1 MLNYD
6 VAAPFH
12 ACVTTLGLLQSAST
26 RGPEDNA
33 HMESFFHSLKA
44 ELTRG
49 VFFHDVCGLRCEL
62 KRYMQYYNARRMHSA
77 LGYRPPIAFERRA
90 A

>member
-1 MLNYD
+1 M
-6 VAAPFH
+6 AAPFH
-12 ACVTTLGLLQSAST
+12 ACVKELGLMQSAST

-33 HMESFFHSLKA
+33 QMESFFHSLKA

-49 VFFHDVCGLRCEL
+49 MHFSSARELRGQL
-62 KRYMQYYNARRMHSA
+62 RRYIRYYNLVRMLSAPQYHS
-77 LGYRPPIAFERRA
+77 PIAFEARA